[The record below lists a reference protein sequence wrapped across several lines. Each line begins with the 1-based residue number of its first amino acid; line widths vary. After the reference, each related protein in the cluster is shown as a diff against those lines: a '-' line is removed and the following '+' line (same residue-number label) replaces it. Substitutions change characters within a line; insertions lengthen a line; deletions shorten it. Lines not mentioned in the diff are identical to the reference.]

1 MDQFFRSSLF
11 LFVLLNPF
19 LLSVLLLEL
28 LRELPPEQFFRV
40 VIRASLISGAVFS
53 VFAIGGERI
62 FVDVL
67 QVQFESFL
75 VFGGLIFLIVGVRMA
90 LRGPDTL
97 RELRGPPQFLAGSVA
112 MPFMIGPATVSASVL
127 AGSRLSIPLAVLSIL
142 AALVATTAGLML
154 LKYAHDAVQKRQ
166 QRLVDRYVELVG
178 RVSALFVGSV
188 AVEMLAQ
195 GVRAWLDR

>member
-19 LLSVLLLEL
+19 LLSVFMLEL
-28 LRELPPEQFFRV
+28 LREQPPGQFFR
-40 VIRASLISGAVFS
+40 ILLRASLISGVVFS
-53 VFAIGGERI
+53 AFAIGGNRI

-75 VFGGLIFLIVGVRMA
+75 VFGGLIFLIVGVHMA
-90 LRGPDTL
+90 LRGPETL
-97 RELRGPPQFLAGSVA
+97 RELRGPPQFVAGSVA

-127 AGSRLSIPLAVLSIL
+127 AGSKLSGPFAVLAII
-142 AALVATTAGLML
+142 AALGATIVGLMI
-154 LKYAHDAVQKRQ
+154 LKYVHDAIQKRQ
-166 QRLVDRYVELVG
+166 QQLVDRYVELVG

-188 AVEMLAQ
+188 AVEMLSK
-195 GVRAWLDR
+195 GLRTWFDR